1 MIILQVVAVL
11 GFWAGLGYLS
21 ELIFG
26 YDGGMFVVFLVV
38 FIIGVLGTFF
48 INKWP

>member
-1 MIILQVVAVL
+1 MIFQVIAVL

-26 YDGGMFVVFLVV
+26 YDGGMFVVFFIV
-38 FIIGVLGTFF
+38 FILGLLGTFF
-48 INKWP
+48 LGKWP